1 MCIFVFLHW
10 KEESGWL
17 KAVGGAE
24 SYLKLVTVCNAVT
37 QTRYLN
43 NEEEKK
49 GNLEIGRRRYQGCVQ
64 EREKK
69 LRKYNEIDI
78 TVL

>member
-1 MCIFVFLHW
+1 M
-10 KEESGWL
+10 
-17 KAVGGAE
+17 GGVE

-43 NEEEKK
+43 NEENEKK
-49 GNLEIGRRRYQGCVQ
+49 GNLEIDRTPYHGHAQ

-69 LRKYNEIDI
+69 STKYKEIDI